1 MTTHKKNNSI
11 LKEKSNFER
20 ESHTRDKVNDM
31 AIRSIENLSTNDLGE
46 TDLINCPVC
55 NNYASL
61 RLFKNVDKS
70 MISLLH
76 NKEDQ
81 NFAVC
86 AKCSS
91 VFEVNPNY
99 VHQKEIGTF
108 CMLTKEDLTILV
120 KGNV

>member
-1 MTTHKKNNSI
+1 
-11 LKEKSNFER
+11 
-20 ESHTRDKVNDM
+20 M
-31 AIRSIENLSTNDLGE
+31 AIRTIENLSTNDLGE

-55 NNYASL
+55 GNYASL

-70 MISLLH
+70 MISRLH

-86 AKCSS
+86 TKCSS